1 MLMFVC
7 HFYNG
12 FFFSRHNK
20 DKMGNTQDT
29 SGKEKDEEKEDGGA
43 CQIKGIVIMLIH
55 TVT

>member
-12 FFFSRHNK
+12 IFFSRYNK
-20 DKMGNTQDT
+20 NKMGNTQDT

-55 TVT
+55 I